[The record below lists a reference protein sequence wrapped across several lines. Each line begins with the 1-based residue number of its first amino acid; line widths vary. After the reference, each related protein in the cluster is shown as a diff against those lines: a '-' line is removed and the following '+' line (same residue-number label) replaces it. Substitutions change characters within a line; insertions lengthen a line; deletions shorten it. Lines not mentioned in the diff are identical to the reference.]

1 MIEHFELLKKLYG
14 DEMKQL
20 AEIQSKLHVPKDNVN
35 TFGKYKYRTCGD
47 ILEAVKPLLNGC
59 TITLSDELVMVGER
73 YYIKATATLLSP
85 DGASTAVTA
94 FARESFDKKGMDD
107 SQITGAASTYAR
119 KYALNGLLAIDDTED
134 ADSMDNTRPPQ
145 DQKAGVW
152 DNLSGEVT
160 LWIKEVAAE
169 VEASYKS
176 DNIAA
181 CLEHFELAKFELE
194 QENAFWSLL
203 DSKVRSTIKAAWEIN
218 KATDM
223 DTLKKAWEASPKH
236 AQPLLIP
243 IKDSK
248 KFTLQLGD

>member
-1 MIEHFELLKKLYG
+1 MIEHYELLKKLYG

-20 AEIQSKLHVPKDNVN
+20 AQIQAAIHVPKGNVN
-35 TFGKYKYRTCGD
+35 AFGKYKYRTCGD

-59 TITLSDELVMVGER
+59 TITLSDELVMVGDR
-73 YYIKATATLLSP
+73 YYVKATATLLSP

-134 ADSMDNTRPPQ
+134 ADSMDNSKGIDKLNTSDATWIREL
-145 DQKAGVW
+145 A
-152 DNLSGEVT
+152 GEVSG
-160 LWIKEVAAE
+160 LYESGDIAKAAELIEKSVLNDYSEDHVAA
-169 VEASYKS
+169 
-176 DNIAA
+176 
-181 CLEHFELAKFELE
+181 FG
-194 QENAFWSLL
+194 SLL
-203 DSKVRSTIKAAWEIN
+203 DSKVRSTLRAAKEIN

-223 DTLKKAWEASPKH
+223 ETLKKAWESAPKH
-236 AQPLLIP
+236 ALKLLEP
-243 IKDSK
+243 IKESK